1 MSRSNFTVLLTLYQ
15 SVSSTSVSLN
25 NHLRISKKSL
35 LSVFTEVLVKEH
47 PFLLGIILILSR
59 ILPGCQTYSVLRSK
73 RSYFRQKST
82 NGRRSVCA
90 HVWGQEGAGRGRVRV
105 TIMMM
110 FRFIWVHFLSLLLLY
125 LNITPPHFFFLT
137 SLSFTQVTYII
148 NVMKMKR
155 ICDYWGLA
163 SVELE
168 RETASF
174 WQL

>member
-155 ICDYWGLA
+155 ICDY
-163 SVELE
+163 
-168 RETASF
+168 
-174 WQL
+174 